1 MSITALSVLELIG
14 IAAVLILLILLMRR
28 SGRTSVVPPELMP
41 GLEGIDVLRRSQD
54 QIERSVREEFSRGRQ
69 EMSGLG
75 QSLRSEVVTGLS
87 TLGESIGQKVE
98 NLARS
103 NDQRL
108 ELVRSS
114 MEQRLSSF
122 SAESSQRLDRMS
134 QLAAE
139 TTKKFQGEVT
149 TQLADYRAVLER
161 AIDATHNLQRE
172 HVQAIAT
179 TFQAFQ
185 SGIDERQVNLQ
196 ATLRDNAKQHR
207 DETGLALKHF
217 GETMVKTLGEITQLQ
232 KAELIDLRSTVDLRL
247 TTIQIENEKKL
258 EQMRQ
263 TVDEK
268 LQGTLEAR
276 LGESFKQVSDRLE
289 QVYKGLGEMQSLA
302 AGVGDLKRVLS
313 NVKTRGT
320 WGEVQLGALLE
331 QILAPDQYSRN
342 VATTGTGERVEFAIR
357 LPGREGSDTP
367 VWFPIDAKF
376 PIEDYQR
383 LMDASERG
391 DTEAIDRST
400 RQLEGT
406 VRACAKNISEKY
418 ISPPAT
424 TDFGILFLPTE
435 GLYAEVM
442 RRPGLA
448 ESIQREHRVALTGP
462 STLAALL
469 NSFQMGFRTLAI
481 QKRSSAVW
489 ETLGIVKTEFGKYA
503 DVLSKVKKKLNEA
516 QNTID
521 RAETRTRVIQRSLRD
536 VESLSTATVFV
547 DDIEEETTPAQELL
561 PTG

>member
-1 MSITALSVLELIG
+1 
-14 IAAVLILLILLMRR
+14 
-28 SGRTSVVPPELMP
+28 
-41 GLEGIDVLRRSQD
+41 
-54 QIERSVREEFSRGRQ
+54 
-69 EMSGLG
+69 
-75 QSLRSEVVTGLS
+75 
-87 TLGESIGQKVE
+87 
-98 NLARS
+98 
-103 NDQRL
+103 
-108 ELVRSS
+108 
-114 MEQRLSSF
+114 
-122 SAESSQRLDRMS
+122 
-134 QLAAE
+134 
-139 TTKKFQGEVT
+139 
-149 TQLADYRAVLER
+149 
-161 AIDATHNLQRE
+161 
-172 HVQAIAT
+172 
-179 TFQAFQ
+179 
-185 SGIDERQVNLQ
+185 
-196 ATLRDNAKQHR
+196 
-207 DETGLALKHF
+207 
-217 GETMVKTLGEITQLQ
+217 
-232 KAELIDLRSTVDLRL
+232 
-247 TTIQIENEKKL
+247 
-258 EQMRQ
+258 
-263 TVDEK
+263 
-268 LQGTLEAR
+268 
-276 LGESFKQVSDRLE
+276 
-289 QVYKGLGEMQSLA
+289 
-302 AGVGDLKRVLS
+302 
-313 NVKTRGT
+313 
-320 WGEVQLGALLE
+320 
-331 QILAPDQYSRN
+331 

-383 LMDASERG
+383 VMDASERG
-391 DTEAIDRST
+391 DTEAIDSST

-448 ESIQREHRVALTGP
+448 ESIQREYRVALTGP

-536 VESLSTATVFV
+536 VESVSSATVFV
-547 DDIEEETTPAQELL
+547 DDIEEATTPAQELL